1 MKKIIILLWAV
12 CFVTIGYGQNEGIRF
27 ETGTLENVLKKAKRT
42 DKYVFID
49 CYTVWCGPCKRMAK
63 DVFTHPK
70 VAEYFNSTFINYK
83 MDMEKGEGREV
94 QKRYGV
100 SAFPTFL
107 FLDGEGNLI
116 YKAVGVKE
124 PDIFIGAAKEV
135 FNDQNVL
142 KLGQVYK
149 QHLQDSAFMFNY
161 FSKLKEARMSEDLQ
175 SAVND
180 YLNAMHPEQYLKSAT
195 WKLIREYVW
204 NYQSPILKHLLEHRT
219 AFFQAFGKEQVNEHV
234 SEVFWNYY
242 HYLSDQK
249 SITSEMVEDF
259 IAEVKAVKMTFTPPL
274 LARLYLLKYYQS
286 KDLVKLANT
295 IDDLFTYGFISD
307 DISDDPD
314 VQMMI
319 IMEIGQYCKA
329 MTLNR
334 NTDYNDR
341 ILKWFASLTEMYQS
355 LEYRLGSVLTL
366 YEVIEQSGDSALITK
381 IGLQKDQ
388 LMKEYY
394 RQYPPTHEDI
404 ETSKSMMDAAQYE
417 NMLKEMERLGVKI
430 IE

>member
-1 MKKIIILLWAV
+1 MKKIIILLWV
-12 CFVTIGYGQNEGIRF
+12 ICFATIGYGQNEGISF
-27 ETGTLENVLKKAKRT
+27 ETGTLDKVLKKAKRT

-63 DVFTHPK
+63 EVFTHPE
-70 VAEYFNSTFINYK
+70 VADYFNSTFINYK
-83 MDMEKGEGREV
+83 MDMEKGEGRDV

-124 PDIFIGAAKEV
+124 PDIFIATAKEV
-135 FNDQNVL
+135 FNDRNVL

-149 QHLQDSAFMFNY
+149 QNLQDSAFMYNY
-161 FSKLKEARMSEDLQ
+161 FSKLEEARMSGELQ
-175 SAVND
+175 AAVND
-180 YLNAMHPEQYLKSAT
+180 YLNAMNPEQYLQPAV

-204 NYQSPILKHLLEHRT
+204 NYHSPTLKYLLEHRT
-219 AFFQAFGKEQVNEHV
+219 AFFQAFGKEQIIEHV
-234 SEVFWNYY
+234 SDVFWNYY
-242 HYLSDQK
+242 RYLSDQK
-249 SITSEMVEDF
+249 STTSEMIEDF

-286 KDLVKLANT
+286 KDLAQLANT
-295 IDDLFTYGFISD
+295 IDDLFTYGFLSD
-307 DISDDPD
+307 DISDDLD
-314 VQMMI
+314 VQMMA

-341 ILKWFASLTEMYQS
+341 ILKWFTYLTEMYQG

-381 IGLQKDQ
+381 TGLQKDQ

-394 RQYPPTHEDI
+394 RQNPPTREAI
-404 ETSKSMMDAAQYE
+404 KASKEMMDAAHYE
-417 NMLKEMERLGVKI
+417 NMLKEIERLGVKI